1 MARFTLSHWLK
12 LYFMMAYEF
21 MYHVEGFAL
30 VNNDGNFNFNHI
42 MTRDFSGWVPARNYF
57 TIKIQQN
64 WNSSLF
70 ILDFKYLNFIN
81 PDFMEQNLIKHNLSV
96 GWLFWF
102 GNEGYS
108 LSNQMVSSFA
118 FSQFEIVQRDEWLLM
133 DISSPPSALWFFLF
147 FLCKNENKRFLCAR
161 CVHAFSS
168 YGFFDFLFLDDVRF
182 VQNHPLQ
189 MQVLAHV
196 YTYVRTQWSL

>member
-1 MARFTLSHWLK
+1 MLISDQFCYKKFCSWPDLLFRIDWNCILW
-12 LYFMMAYEF
+12 EF
-21 MYHVEGFAL
+21 MFHVEGFAL

-70 ILDFKYLNFIN
+70 ILDFKYLNFIT
-81 PDFMEQNLIKHNLSV
+81 PDFMEQNLIKHNFSV

-108 LSNQMVSSFA
+108 LSNQMVS
-118 FSQFEIVQRDEWLLM
+118 
-133 DISSPPSALWFFLF
+133 
-147 FLCKNENKRFLCAR
+147 
-161 CVHAFSS
+161 
-168 YGFFDFLFLDDVRF
+168 
-182 VQNHPLQ
+182 
-189 MQVLAHV
+189 
-196 YTYVRTQWSL
+196 